1 MGQHKI
7 DEITCSSFAQG
18 CLGSLLVRHA
28 VRLSAGIASAGFAP
42 HRSSGPIY
50 DGGWHVLQVCLDKD
64 AGVAQ
69 PEITG
74 SSGRGS
80 SEVTP

>member
-7 DEITCSSFAQG
+7 DEITCSSFAQD
-18 CLGSLLVRHA
+18 CFGSLPVRH
-28 VRLSAGIASAGFAP
+28 VRSPFSQHRLGRLCPASRPAP
-42 HRSSGPIY
+42 ID
-50 DGGWHVLQVCLDKD
+50 DGGWQVSQVCLDKD